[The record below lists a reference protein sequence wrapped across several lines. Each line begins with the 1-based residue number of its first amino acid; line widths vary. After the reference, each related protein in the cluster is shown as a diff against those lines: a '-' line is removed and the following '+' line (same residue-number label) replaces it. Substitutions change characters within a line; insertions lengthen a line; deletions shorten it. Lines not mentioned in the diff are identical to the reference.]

1 VTNALNRA
9 ALARLRDP
17 GLAERIEGEAAF
29 PNTMVD
35 RIAPATRPD
44 HLAHREARY
53 GLRDAAPVFCER
65 FTQWVIED
73 RFVAGRPEWE
83 QAGAPFV
90 PDVSPHEPM
99 KLRLPNGGHLAIA
112 APGRLLGHTHLHEAM
127 AEPRLRG
134 FMAALMERERNRR
147 CAPCP
152 GVDLAACRQSL
163 IARFANPAIQDRVER
178 INQAASPNLL
188 LLPIR
193 ASLAVA
199 GRVDLLALARPA
211 PRAGHG
217 RDAGSG
223 RPGIRRRLIS
233 RPGSRAAPRDS
244 SGSARRCRARPS
256 SAGS

>member
-17 GLAERIEGEAAF
+17 GLAERIEGKAAF
-29 PNTMVD
+29 PTTMVD

-44 HLAHREARY
+44 HLAHRESRY

-99 KLRLPNGGHLAIA
+99 KLRLLNGGHLAIA

-152 GVDLAACRQSL
+152 AWTSP
-163 IARFANPAIQDRVER
+163 PAGR
-178 INQAASPNLL
+178 ASSPASPT
-188 LLPIR
+188 PR
-193 ASLAVA
+193 SRTGWSAST
-199 GRVDLLALARPA
+199 RRP
-211 PRAGHG
+211 
-217 RDAGSG
+217 
-223 RPGIRRRLIS
+223 RPTCCCCR
-233 RPGSRAAPRDS
+233 
-244 SGSARRCRARPS
+244 SARVSRSPGAWTSSRWLGLLHARGTAATLDQ
-256 SAGS
+256 AGQEFGVG

>member
-17 GLAERIEGEAAF
+17 GLAERIEGKAAF
-29 PNTMVD
+29 PTTMVD

-44 HLAHREARY
+44 HLAHRESRD

-99 KLRLPNGGHLAIA
+99 KLRLLNGGHLAIA

-134 FMAALMERERNRR
+134 FKAALMERELQPTLRPVPRR
-147 CAPCP
+147 GPRRLQAEPHRPLRQPRDP
-152 GVDLAACRQSL
+152 GQGGAHQ
-163 IARFANPAIQDRVER
+163 P
-178 INQAASPNLL
+178 
-188 LLPIR
+188 
-193 ASLAVA
+193 
-199 GRVDLLALARPA
+199 GGLARPA
-211 PRAGHG
+211 AAADPRESRGRRARGPPRAG
-217 RDAGSG
+217 
-223 RPGIRRRLIS
+223 
-233 RPGSRAAPRDS
+233 
-244 SGSARRCRARPS
+244 SACSTRGARPRRWIRPARN
-256 SAGS
+256 SASADQPARIARSPSR